1 MSHQQDQKPQAANPR
16 LGRPQ
21 IKRGA
26 PGVEPAA
33 ATTGGTPA
41 EPQLPTR
48 RSLRQHRRADSDAGA
63 PAGDLSKATILELP
77 ATSISPADVG
87 PLTGQLPRVIY
98 ATGEPGGGAY
108 AIKSPDEA
116 GAPTGGDTAPADRPA
131 LKARRATG
139 AADRGA
145 GGPGK
150 QSTASAAASSAD
162 LLPEDVT
169 LDRDGVP
176 VGPDGQPLSR
186 RQLREWR
193 RQQGTAIP
201 VAAMPAVTAAAGGPA
216 PLESASAGERGN
228 PEPVRP
234 STRREATRA
243 RRAEAPAGAP
253 SGAVAESAEIT
264 DGGTSTS
271 VAPGASAG
279 QPFTRESL
287 AAEGAALAA
296 RIEAAAGADPSTVD
310 PALLREQEL
319 LAEKARQL
327 NTGLIRQVSPSAP
340 QVSSTSVAR
349 STAVSKPAA
358 GPAAPK
364 QGTVSPTGRHDPVDA
379 QSAHGLDSIQA
390 SEWSSRERTLM
401 IVAGIVVLILVVALI
416 LAIVF

>member
-1 MSHQQDQKPQAANPR
+1 MSQQDQKPQAAKPR

-26 PGVEPAA
+26 PGVEPAEA
-33 ATTGGTPA
+33 STGGTPA
-41 EPQLPTR
+41 ELQLPTR
-48 RSLRQHRRADSDAGA
+48 RSLRQHRRADSEAGA

-98 ATGEPGGGAY
+98 ATGEPGGGGY

-116 GAPTGGDTAPADRPA
+116 VPSNGGDTAPADRPA

-139 AADRGA
+139 AADREA

-150 QSTASAAASSAD
+150 QSTASVAASSAG

-193 RQQGTAIP
+193 RQQGTAMP
-201 VAAMPAVTAAAGGPA
+201 VAATPA
-216 PLESASAGERGN
+216 
-228 PEPVRP
+228 
-234 STRREATRA
+234 TRREATRA

-253 SGAVAESAEIT
+253 SGAVAESAEIA
-264 DGGTSTS
+264 DGGTVTS
-271 VAPGASAG
+271 AAPGTSAG

-296 RIEAAAGADPSTVD
+296 RIEAAEGADPSTVD
-310 PALLREQEL
+310 PSLLREQEL

-327 NTGLIRQVSPSAP
+327 NTGLIRQVPPAAP
-340 QVSSTSVAR
+340 QVPSSSAAR
-349 STAVSKPAA
+349 SPAVAKPAA

-364 QGTVSPTGRHDPVDA
+364 QGAVSPTDRHEPVDA